1 MLLRVGFLA
10 APLAADGQ
18 QPGKMWRIGYLGT
31 FPMDPQSAIGS
42 AVALGLRE
50 HGYVEGHH
58 IERRFSERKV
68 VRSLARPGGNVTG
81 LTSIEWEAFTAK
93 QLEVLKDAAP
103 RAGGGCGRTT

>member
-1 MLLRVGFLA
+1 MLLHVGLLA

-31 FPMDPQSAIGS
+31 FPMDPQSEIGS

-50 HGYVEGHH
+50 HGYVEGQNLH
-58 IERRFSERKV
+58 IER
-68 VRSLARPGGNVTG
+68 RPGGNVIG

-103 RAGGGCGRTT
+103 RAGGGR